1 MTASSR
7 TKFTYEINTQLPSD
21 SLFVHSRVFSDKK
34 TLLAGALDLANS
46 ISKKSPVAIQGSKVN
61 LVYAR
66 DHSVQESLDF
76 QVNSKS

>member
-1 MTASSR
+1 MTASSH
-7 TKFTYEINTQLPSD
+7 TKFTYEIYTQLPSD
-21 SLFVHSRVFSDKK
+21 SLFVNSRVFSDKK